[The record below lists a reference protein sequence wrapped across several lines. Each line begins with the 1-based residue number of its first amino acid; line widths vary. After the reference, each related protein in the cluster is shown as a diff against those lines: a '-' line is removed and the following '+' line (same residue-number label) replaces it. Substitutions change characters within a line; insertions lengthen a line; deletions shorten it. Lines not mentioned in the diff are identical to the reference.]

1 MHLLDKFII
10 PLWATIRILLTML
23 AIKVRGLILIGSRCR
38 VEFPDERL
46 FLYFS
51 FSPDPNETSYFDDY
65 GIPDD
70 EIFHYLDKWT
80 ELIKY
85 AWTEHQDGWRISE
98 TQLVYA
104 DDIIAD

>member
-1 MHLLDKFII
+1 MNLLDKFFV
-10 PLWATIRILLTML
+10 PLWVTIRLFLTML
-23 AIKVRGLILIGSRCR
+23 AIKVRGLILIGSKCR
-38 VEFPDERL
+38 VEFPEGRS

-51 FSPDPNETSYFDDY
+51 FSPDPKDTSYFDDY

-80 ELIKY
+80 ALIKY
-85 AWTEHQDGWRISE
+85 AWTDHQDGWRISE

-104 DDIIAD
+104 DEIITD